1 LIIANSER
9 AIMPLRDHFHPP
21 LDNITSWESL
31 HHAWPTVMVMHLNRR
46 LPARFRAE
54 PGVHQGASFEVDVSS
69 YDTESSG
76 EPYTGNTGEETT
88 GGVAVATRPVVW
100 APPRPTFQ
108 AATDLP
114 DQDEFAVLV
123 YDSRRQRRLVAAIE
137 IISPRNKDRPES
149 RRLFVAKCAALLQRR
164 VSIVIMDL
172 VTTRHFNL
180 YGELLELL
188 QQSDPALAPE
198 PPGTYA
204 VACRWTHPGTPLG
217 PAGWRLEAWNHTLT
231 IGQPLPALPL
241 WLTDD
246 FAVPLELE
254 ASYEDTCAVLRL
266 AGPS

>member
-1 LIIANSER
+1 
-9 AIMPLRDHFHPP
+9 MPLRDHFRAP

-31 HHAWPTVMVMHLNRR
+31 HHQWPAMIVIALNRQ

-54 PGVHQGASFEVDVSS
+54 PGVHQGASFEVDVST
-69 YDTESSG
+69 YDLDSGG
-76 EPYTGNTGEETT
+76 EPYTEGTGGETT
-88 GGVAVATRPVVW
+88 GGVAVATRPAVW
-100 APPRPTFQ
+100 APPRATFQ

-114 DQDEFAVLV
+114 DQDEFAVLI

-137 IISPRNKDRPES
+137 IISPGNKDRPES
-149 RRLFVAKCAALLQRR
+149 RRLFVAKCAALVQRR
-164 VSIVIMDL
+164 VSVVIVDL

-180 YGELLELL
+180 YGELLEYLE
-188 QQSDPALAPE
+188 QSDPALAPE
-198 PPGTYA
+198 PPATYA

-231 IGQPLPALPL
+231 IGQPLPTLPL

-254 ASYEDTCAVLRL
+254 ASYEDTCGVLRL
-266 AGPS
+266 GEPR